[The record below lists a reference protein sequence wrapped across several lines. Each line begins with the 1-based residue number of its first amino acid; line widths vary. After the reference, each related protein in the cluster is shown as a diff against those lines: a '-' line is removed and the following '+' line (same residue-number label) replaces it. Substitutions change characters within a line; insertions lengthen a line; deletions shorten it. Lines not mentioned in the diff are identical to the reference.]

1 MKIFKKLLNT
11 LPLLLLLLTIS
22 LLLPTKSEA
31 AQFNF
36 KPYSL
41 SQEETVNEDLYIVA
55 DEIVIDGVVDGDVI
69 AIGDSIQINGTITGD
84 THFIARMVNINANIY
99 GNTFV
104 IANNTNIQGVIT
116 ENTSVISTYLN
127 YDADTQGNVL
137 GIFAE
142 GTLKGSVGKNLRAI
156 AMTSSIDS
164 VVRGDLLLLT
174 DQNNIR
180 KENITGEIY
189 DVARLKE
196 IAKAQGVDL
205 DRESKPERTSLTI
218 FTTKPTWQYK
228 SSMMITNLFAMLLV
242 GFIIIMLSPVKTYQI
257 QEKITGS
264 TNEFVKS
271 LVTGFIISLLI
282 PLPLF
287 ILYISIIGTPAAIL
301 ITGLLIFVTIF
312 GRIWVETAFGR
323 EILAMFNVKEYRPF
337 KSFLIGRVLTVLI
350 SIIPIV
356 RGFYNIILGFVALGA
371 VVRMKREYYQIANKQ
386 AKEYNKLKTD
396 KKKIIKKS
404 TKKTEKKK

>member
-31 AQFNF
+31 AQFYF

-41 SQEETVNEDLYIVA
+41 SQEETVNEDIYIVA
-55 DEIVIDGVVDGDVI
+55 DEVNIDGVVDGDVI
-69 AIGDSIQINGTITGD
+69 AIADTIQINGTITGD
-84 THFIARMVNINANIY
+84 THFVGRVVNINANIY

-104 IANNTNIQGVIT
+104 IANNTNIQGVTT
-116 ENTSVISTYLN
+116 ENTSVISAYLN
-127 YDADTQGNVL
+127 YDADTQGNLL

-174 DQNNIR
+174 DQNSIK

-189 DVARLKE
+189 DSARLKE
-196 IAKAQGVDL
+196 IAKAQGVDWEKEQ
-205 DRESKPERTSLTI
+205 DQEKFSFTI
-218 FTTKPTWQYK
+218 FNTKPTWLHRF
-228 SSMMITNLFAMLLV
+228 SVMTLNFFAMLLV

-301 ITGLLIFVTIF
+301 ITGLLIFVTVF

-323 EILAMFNVKEYRPF
+323 EILAMFDVKEYRPF

-350 SIIPIV
+350 NIIPIV
-356 RGFYNIILGFVALGA
+356 RGFYNIILAFVALGA
-371 VVRMKREYYQIANKQ
+371 VVRMKRECYQVANKE
-386 AKEYNKLKTD
+386 AKEYREQKTT
-396 KKKIIKKS
+396 KKKVVKKL